1 MEKGDDITTTDTPYF
16 RSGPMTVTTSHEI
29 DDGIRT
35 THSQIHTCR
44 NIDRWTQ
51 NGSNWHINHITRFYV
66 DVAAYQPMRG
76 KSYIDLPSELK
87 KKKTIINVKNT
98 DDKCLM
104 WALLSAL
111 YPAKKNDNRG
121 VTQYTEYSNK
131 LDLFGIDF
139 PTPLSQ
145 ISKVEKQNNLAINVF
160 GHEPMRKP

>member
-1 MEKGDDITTTDTPYF
+1 
-16 RSGPMTVTTSHEI
+16 MTVTASHEI

-35 THSQIHTCR
+35 AHTQIHR
-44 NIDRWTQ
+44 NIDKWIQ
-51 NGSNWHINHITRFYV
+51 NGSNWHINHVVGFYV

-76 KSYIDLPSELK
+76 KSYIDLPNNLK
-87 KKKTIINVKNT
+87 KQKAIINVKNK

-111 YPAKKNDNRG
+111 YPAKKNGDR
-121 VTQYTEYSNK
+121 VTQYTDYINK

-145 ISKVEKQNNLAINVF
+145 ISKVEKQNSLAIRTF
-160 GHEPMRKP
+160 KPYATHFFYFCSISSSI